1 MTGSNGLQR
10 YNGVEQDDE
19 GAYVYYDEHIAALRR
34 AKAEGVREIVR
45 GLKNK
50 RIDFEQK
57 LSVTRSS
64 FMQDEYEANIELL
77 SELITEADARAAQIE
92 EGSDVFC
99 STKKTNCSSRTADFA
114 RDKSS

>member
-1 MTGSNGLQR
+1 MTTDELARQITMLCYTDRGTPAPATNL
-10 YNGVEQDDE
+10 VEITAILD
-19 GAYVYYDEHIAALRR
+19 AALRR

-92 EGSDVFC
+92 EGGDHGI
-99 STKKTNCSSRTADFA
+99 NR
-114 RDKSS
+114 